1 MFGDIGHGFALFFV
15 GSILCIF
22 CDMIRA
28 KSPGME
34 TILSL
39 RYIVLLMGLFAFY
52 CGLCY
57 NDFMAIPLWLFE
69 SCYILTP
76 KDPANAHDEPLEVT
90 YDIEYI
96 HNCTY
101 PIGVDPAW
109 YLGINELTF
118 LNSLKMKIAVIL
130 GVLQM
135 SLGVCMKAFNALY
148 QKNNIDFFF
157 EFLP

>member
-15 GSILCIF
+15 GSLLCIF

-28 KSPGME
+28 KAPGME
-34 TILSL
+34 MLLQL
-39 RYIVLLMGLFAFY
+39 RYIVLLMGFFAFY

-69 SCYILTP
+69 SCYELTP
-76 KDPANAHDEPLEVT
+76 KEPKNPHEEPNAVSYHVHYKED
-90 YDIEYI
+90 
-96 HNCTY
+96 CTY

-109 YLGINELTF
+109 YLGLNELTF

-130 GVLQM
+130 GVL
-135 SLGVCMKAFNALY
+135 
-148 QKNNIDFFF
+148 
-157 EFLP
+157 